1 MELLHAVLR
10 HVGKNLHCTG
20 PSIAAFKFQAYERS
34 VTCTSYFFILPPHR
48 VARARS
54 EPGTRT
60 RMAGAS
66 LQGPLRPRFSGAA
79 AAIRVSAKDTDRIG
93 WECSLVSCYL
103 FSNYAPGFSYLLL
116 LHSLRD
122 SDGDAEVHDFA

>member
-1 MELLHAVLR
+1 
-10 HVGKNLHCTG
+10 
-20 PSIAAFKFQAYERS
+20 
-34 VTCTSYFFILPPHR
+34 
-48 VARARS
+48 
-54 EPGTRT
+54 
-60 RMAGAS
+60 MAGAS